1 MRSKDASNPELRVC
15 FRTALV
21 FLALALII
29 CCCGSYG
36 QGDLGSLETVI
47 YRNLSFNLSDG
58 SVVDAQLT
66 VPAATNGTFPGV
78 LLIQDSGAMD
88 MDEYHPAQVAGSNR
102 SSRPFRQI
110 AEYLSK
116 RGFAVLRY
124 NKRGVGLGGAVTN
137 SSVLERAQ
145 FEDLRDDA
153 ERAFSLLSIQ
163 PEVDKND
170 LTLIGHG
177 EGTAIASEIAAT
189 NSSVKQIVLLSPFAL
204 NLTEMMYFQI
214 VIRPTAYAEE
224 AVDVNHDGFLSV
236 EEMEATIG
244 SEAEPNAPLKASGM
258 IERST
263 GTYRWYMGL
272 DSDGDGQ
279 LSIQNEL
286 NPVLSEQFESA
297 AFGPGPQSRGWTRS
311 SSGLGDNLE
320 IIVNISSSILILQG
334 ENDTQVPPKGALLLE
349 QKLMASRHP
358 DHLLITYPGLGHSF
372 YPASGWVQPLGPME
386 DEVLS
391 NLHSWLSERAVRISG
406 LQPLPVQRNSPG
418 AWQSLIGWVQ
428 SQIDQIDR
436 LVGR

>member
-1 MRSKDASNPELRVC
+1 
-15 FRTALV
+15 
-21 FLALALII
+21 
-29 CCCGSYG
+29 
-36 QGDLGSLETVI
+36 LGSLETVI

-189 NSSVKQIVLLSPFAL
+189 NSSVKQMVLLSPFAL

-236 EEMEATIG
+236 EEVEATVG
-244 SEAEPNAPLKASGM
+244 SEAEP
-258 IERST
+258 
-263 GTYRWYMGL
+263 
-272 DSDGDGQ
+272 
-279 LSIQNEL
+279 
-286 NPVLSEQFESA
+286 
-297 AFGPGPQSRGWTRS
+297 TR
-311 SSGLGDNLE
+311 
-320 IIVNISSSILILQG
+320 
-334 ENDTQVPPKGALLLE
+334 P
-349 QKLMASRHP
+349 SRHQ
-358 DHLLITYPGLGHSF
+358 
-372 YPASGWVQPLGPME
+372 A
-386 DEVLS
+386 
-391 NLHSWLSERAVRISG
+391 
-406 LQPLPVQRNSPG
+406 
-418 AWQSLIGWVQ
+418 
-428 SQIDQIDR
+428 
-436 LVGR
+436 